1 MQRDE
6 AAHMSDI
13 PPGVLKDRER
23 GNWVR
28 LRTIILLR
36 WAAVVGQLVALF
48 VAQQFYNLQLEM
60 GLCLLVVSVSVMG
73 NLIAMFIFPEN
84 KRLSETE
91 NLLMVLFDLLQ
102 LALLLYLTGG
112 LHNPFYILILG
123 PVTVSAL
130 VLTLR
135 STVFL
140 GITAILVVTLLAEFH
155 LPLRSE
161 QGFLLR
167 VPNIFVFGNW
177 VAITIAVVF
186 LSFYSR
192 RVTQEMHSMSEA
204 LQATQMALAREQKLT
219 DLGGVVAA
227 AAHELGTPLATSK
240 LTSSELIEELEDHPE
255 LQEDAR
261 LIREQADRCRDIL
274 RSMGRAGKDDL
285 MLRQAPLGTVLR
297 EAAAPHM
304 DRGKSIHF
312 QDGLDSEDSQNQP
325 VILRQ
330 PEVIHGLRN
339 LLQNGVDF
347 ARANVWVETDWD
359 DEAISVRIM
368 DDGQGYPPSMMGRI
382 GDPFMRLRRSEPNRT
397 QRPEYEGMG
406 LGLFI
411 AKTLLERS
419 GAELSFAN
427 GSDPYLAS
435 SEQPEKCGAIVEV
448 IWPRGKIDIRDGG
461 NAMPMGQNQR
471 IEI

>member
-1 MQRDE
+1 
-6 AAHMSDI
+6 MSDGQL
-13 PPGVLKDRER
+13 GVLKGHER

-48 VAQQFYNLQLEM
+48 VAQQAYNLQIEM
-60 GLCLLVVSVSVMG
+60 ALCLLVVSVSVMG

-140 GITAILVVTLLAEFH
+140 GITAILAVTLLAEFH
-155 LPLRSE
+155 LPLRTD

-167 VPNIFVFGNW
+167 VPDIFVFGNW

-192 RVTQEMHSMSEA
+192 RVTQEMHSMSDA

-227 AAHELGTPLATSK
+227 AAHELGTPLATIK
-240 LTSSELIEELEDHPE
+240 LTSAELIEELEDFPE

-261 LIREQADRCRDIL
+261 LIRQQADRCRDIL

-285 MLRQAPLGTVLR
+285 MLRQAPLGTVVR

-304 DRGKSIHF
+304 NRGKEIHF

-325 VILRQ
+325 VVLRR
-330 PEVIHGLRN
+330 PDLVHGLRN

-347 ARANVWVETDWD
+347 ARANVWVETTWD
-359 DEAISVRIM
+359 DDTVSVRIM
-368 DDGQGYPPSMMGRI
+368 DDGMGYPPSMMGRI
-382 GDPFMRLRRSEPNRT
+382 GDPFMRLRRSEPERS

-427 GSDPYLAS
+427 GRDPYLVS
-435 SEQPEKCGAIVEV
+435 GEQPEKCGAIVEV
-448 IWPRGKIDIRDGG
+448 VWPRAKIDARSAE
-461 NAMPMGQNQR
+461 NAMPMGENR
-471 IEI
+471 RLDE